1 VSTDPP
7 LRWREDG
14 GEEAL
19 VTAEALRT
27 AATAGVGAA
36 LPAGWTVVKDRPMRL
51 VARGPVPGP
60 VGPIEAFAKVRR
72 PASVLDRAKA
82 ALRFPRSVAEGALL
96 LELAALG
103 VAVPRVL
110 GWSVAPEGDVEVLLL
125 EAVPDSI
132 DLATWERAHHGH
144 AERREVAS
152 GVAMLLRAAHD
163 VGWADRD
170 LHRGNVLWTPR
181 GAVLVDPGTE
191 PLRGPLPEAARTSA
205 LAVAA
210 HGLAPDVRTGLRAL
224 RAYGGGDRAEARRRL
239 PSVLRAARRRTRA
252 WRRAR
257 ARRATRPGRHF
268 DVVRDP
274 QGRFTCVR
282 ALPHAPAAW
291 IGAVPALLEAT
302 PAGAR
307 ALKADGR
314 VFAIVLPGRAA
325 EAVVKRFDPAW
336 RERFRTPR
344 ALRAFRRAY
353 ALRVRGVGCPEPLL
367 AAATPAGAGVCI
379 SALAGPPGADPLD
392 LWRSVNGTGDGRP
405 SRFGALSASARR
417 LALERVGRF
426 LRRIHDADV
435 SHRDLKAAN
444 LVGWT
449 TPRGPA
455 FAVVDLEG
463 ARLRDRS
470 VPWAR
475 RARDLGRLD
484 ASLGAPVSRADRRR
498 VLRGYYSAFARP
510 GLPLSAFARLV
521 ARASAR
527 KRGPGGGPR

>member
-1 VSTDPP
+1 VSTAPP
-7 LRWREDG
+7 LRWRADG
-14 GEEAL
+14 CEEAL
-19 VTAEALRT
+19 LAAEALCG
-27 AATAGVGAA
+27 AAAAGVGAS
-36 LPAGWTVVKDRPMRL
+36 LPPTFTVVKDRPMRL
-51 VARGPVPGP
+51 VARGTVPGP
-60 VGPIEAFAKVRR
+60 AGPIDAFAKVRR
-72 PASVLDRAKA
+72 PASALDRAKA
-82 ALRFPRSVAEGALL
+82 AIRFPRCVAEGALL
-96 LELAALG
+96 LELASLG

-110 GWSVAPEGDVEVLLL
+110 GWSVAPAGDVEVLLL

-132 DLATWERAHHGH
+132 DLATWERAPHGR
-144 AERREVAS
+144 AERRAVADGIAS
-152 GVAMLLRAAHD
+152 LLRAAHD

-181 GAVLVDPGTE
+181 GAVLLDPGTQ
-191 PLRGPLPEAARTSA
+191 PLRGALPAAARTEA

-239 PSVLRAARRRTRA
+239 PSVLRAARRRARA

-274 QGRFTCVR
+274 QGRLTCVR
-282 ALPHAPAAW
+282 AIPHAPAAW
-291 IGAVPALLEAT
+291 LDAVPALLEAT

-314 VFAIVLPGRAA
+314 VFAVTLPGRAS
-325 EAVVKRFDPAW
+325 EAVVKRFEPAW

-367 AAATPAGAGVCI
+367 AAATPAGAGVCV

-392 LWRSVNGTGDGRP
+392 LWRIVNGADDGRP
-405 SRFGALSASARR
+405 ARYGALSASARHV
-417 LALERVGRF
+417 ALERLGRF
-426 LRRIHDADV
+426 LRRLHDADV

-444 LVGWT
+444 LVGWA

-463 ARLRDRS
+463 ARLRDRP

-484 ASLGAPVSRADRRR
+484 ASLGGPVSRADRRR
-498 VLRGYYSAFARP
+498 VLRGYYHAFARP
-510 GLPLSAFARLV
+510 GLPLAAFARLV
-521 ARASAR
+521 ARAGAR
-527 KRGPGGGPR
+527 KRGPSGTPR